1 MVWQT
6 AGGKEKAG
14 KRIAGKERDKMK
26 KWNRYTAACMVS
38 GLVLSQIAGC
48 GQGSTVG
55 NLFAA
60 ESPAEQDA
68 GKTEGQTEY
77 LSSSKT
83 AADCVTAQL
92 GEGGQ
97 KTVEYLEEDLETGW
111 GETDAARIVFENSNV
126 AVEGAGAHTE
136 ENSVVIEKAGT
147 YVVSGALAN
156 GQIRIEAGEGE
167 LVHLV
172 LQGVTLSNETTSP
185 IYAPEKCKLV
195 LTLAEGTTNVISDG
209 SQYVYETEGE
219 DEPDASIFTKGDLTI
234 NGNGRLEVTGNYQ
247 NGIRSKGSLKIVS
260 GDILVDAREDG
271 VKGRDAVIIR
281 DGNLDIRSGKDGIK
295 SNNDEDEEKGY
306 IWIDGGEILIAAEDD
321 GIQAET
327 ALIVREGRITI
338 TESQEALAGKTVDIL
353 GGQIRVNALDDGINA
368 AASVATEQE
377 KMQDQDGVYARIAGG
392 ELWINAWADGI
403 DSNGD
408 LYMEGGTLYLSG
420 PESNGDGILD
430 YNGNASISGGT
441 LVAAGSSGMM
451 QTFGNDSTQPYLV
464 VYYTEAQKAG
474 TTIQLTDASGQE
486 LLSYAPEKEF
496 RAAIISSPQIAL
508 ANTYS
513 VTTGEETIA
522 MEVTDTMMVY
532 GTAAGGMGENG
543 GHGGMG
549 RGQRGGRPDAPMP
562 RGEMPEG
569 EVPEGRKPRG
579 EMPEGEMPEG
589 GKPRGE
595 MPEGGK
601 PEDEMQTAQ

>member
-1 MVWQT
+1 
-6 AGGKEKAG
+6 
-14 KRIAGKERDKMK
+14 MK

-48 GQGSTVG
+48 GQGSAMR

-60 ESPAEQDA
+60 ESPAKQDTEE
-68 GKTEGQTEY
+68 TEGQTEY

-83 AADCVTAQL
+83 AADRVTVQL

-97 KTVEYLEEDLETGW
+97 KTVEYLEEDLEAGW
-111 GETDAARIVFENSNV
+111 DEADAARIVLENSKLS
-126 AVEGAGAHTE
+126 VEGAGVRTE
-136 ENSVVIEKAGT
+136 ENCVIIEKAGT
-147 YVVSGALAN
+147 YVVSGTSAN

-172 LQGVTLSNETTSP
+172 LHGVTLSNETTSP
-185 IYAPEKCKLV
+185 VYAPEKCKLV
-195 LTLAEGTTNVISDG
+195 LTLEEGTTNVISDG

-234 NGNGRLEVTGNYQ
+234 NGSGRLEVTGNYQ
-247 NGIRSKGSLKIVS
+247 SGIRSKESLKVMS
-260 GDILVDAREDG
+260 GDILINARGDG
-271 VKGRDAVIIR
+271 LKGRDAVIIR

-306 IWIDGGEILIAAEDD
+306 IWIDGGGILIAAEDD

-353 GGQIRVNALDDGINA
+353 GGQIRANASDDGINA

-377 KMQDQDGVYARIAGG
+377 KMQDQEGVYARIAGG
-392 ELWINAWADGI
+392 ELWINARADGI

-441 LVAAGSSGMM
+441 LAAAGSGGMM
-451 QTFGNDSTQPYLV
+451 QTFGKDSTQPYLV
-464 VYYTEAQKAG
+464 VYYTETQKAG

-496 RAAIISSPQIAL
+496 RTAIISSPQIASG
-508 ANTYS
+508 NTYS

-522 MEVTDTMMVY
+522 MEVTDMVTVY
-532 GTAAGGMGENG
+532 GNAAGGMGENG

-549 RGQRGGRPDAPMP
+549 RGQRGGRPDGQIPGDKIPRGEMPDGGMP
-562 RGEMPEG
+562 RGEMPG
-569 EVPEGRKPRG
+569 DGKPEGK
-579 EMPEGEMPEG
+579 M
-589 GKPRGE
+589 
-595 MPEGGK
+595 
-601 PEDEMQTAQ
+601 PEDEMQTIQ